1 VPLAI
6 ADFQLPIGLS
16 LTTLKNRL
24 QFTTA
29 LDWQLAIGN
38 RQSRMSLRLFMASML
53 AATATEL
60 LKLQPIRCRFLV
72 LGRCVVAALAIGAL
86 EHNVIAR
93 HNSSPLP

>member
-1 VPLAI
+1 MLTVDTIPLGRFPI
-6 ADFQLPIGLS
+6 AGCQLPIPA
-16 LTTLKNRL
+16 NRD
-24 QFTTA
+24 FTIKS
-29 LDWQLAIGN
+29 AIGHW
-38 RQSRMSLRLFMASML
+38 QSTILLSLFMASML

-60 LKLQPIRCRFLV
+60 LKLQPVRCGFLV